1 MPDFEVVRSTTI
13 AAAPARVHALIDDF
27 HEWPAWSPWE
37 EVDPDME
44 RTYSGAEKGEGAE
57 YAWAGDRKAGVG
69 SMRIVSSTPERTEL
83 VLAFE
88 KPMKAT
94 NTVVYE
100 LVPAGGGTQVTWR
113 MRGTTTGVFGVVSRF
128 FPMDKMVG
136 KDFEKGLAK
145 LKAAAEA

>member
-13 AAAPARVHALIDDF
+13 AADPARIHALIDDF

-44 RTYSGAEKGEGAE
+44 RTYSGAEKGAGAE

-69 SMRIVSSTPERTEL
+69 SMRIVSSTPERIEL

-88 KPMKAT
+88 RPMKAT
-94 NTVVYE
+94 NTVVFE
-100 LVPAGGGTQVTWR
+100 LVPAGGSTQVTWR
-113 MRGTTTGVFGVVSRF
+113 MSGTTTGLFGVVSRIF
-128 FPMDKMVG
+128 SMDKMVG

-145 LKAAAEA
+145 LKAAAEV